1 MKKAA
6 VIGAGIGGL
15 GAAVRLAKAGYE
27 VTVFEAND
35 FAGGKINSKKMG
47 SYRFDMGPSVFTC
60 PHYVEELYD
69 LCGKDF
75 SEFEYQKL
83 PETFNYFFP
92 DGQQFKLPNK
102 KEELLNVLVKELGE
116 DKTVLENY
124 LSKAAKNY
132 RLIAPLF
139 IESSLHKW
147 SHLMNKNLL
156 KALWN
161 LPSYRLNSTMD
172 EENRKAFKNP
182 KTVQL
187 FNRFA
192 SYNGSSPFETP
203 AMLNMISHLELNDG
217 AYLPKNGMVQIA
229 EKIKE
234 LAIEQGVTFVFN
246 TKIDE
251 IIVKNKKAT
260 GVRYGDTI
268 FNADVVFS
276 NMDIAFTYS
285 KLLPNQ
291 KHPRKILSQEKS
303 SSAVVFYLGVK
314 KQFSKLGV
322 HNIFFSENYREEY
335 NHIFHKKAIFHDPTI
350 YLNITSKEVKGDAPE
365 GGENW
370 FLMINSPINTGQ
382 NWVEY
387 TKQLRQ
393 IMVDKVS
400 RFLGEDINQY
410 IEVEDTMNPVLI
422 EDWYSGKQ
430 GSIYGNSSNNKFAA
444 FYRHANFSKNIKN
457 LYFVGVTVHPG
468 GGIPLALN
476 SAKIAVRCLLEQSNK

>member
-15 GAAVRLAKAGYE
+15 AAAVRLAKAGYE

-35 FAGGKINSKKMG
+35 FVGGKINSKRMG

-60 PHYVEELYD
+60 PEYIKELYD

-83 PETFNYFFP
+83 HETFNYFFS
-92 DGQQFKLPNK
+92 DGQQFRLPSNKEKL
-102 KEELLNVLVKELGE
+102 LDVLENELGE
-116 DKTVLENY
+116 DREVLQNY
-124 LSKAAKNY
+124 LTKASKNY
-132 RLIAPLF
+132 KLIKPLF
-139 IESSLHKW
+139 IESSLHKM
-147 SHLMNKNLL
+147 SHLVNVNLL

-161 LPSYRLNSTMD
+161 IPSYRLNETMHQ
-172 EENRKAFKNP
+172 ENSKAFKNP

-229 EKIKE
+229 QKVAD
-234 LAIEQGVTFVFN
+234 LALEQGVKFVLN

-251 IIVKNKKAT
+251 ILIENKKAV
-260 GVRYGDTI
+260 GVRYDQTI

-276 NMDIAFTYS
+276 NMDVAYTYT
-285 KLLPNQ
+285 KLLTNQ
-291 KHPRKILSQEKS
+291 KQPKKILEQEKS
-303 SSAVVFYLGVK
+303 SSAVVFYLGIK
-314 KQFSKLGV
+314 KQFPNLGV
-322 HNIFFSENYREEY
+322 HNIFFSENYEEEY
-335 NHIFHKKAIFHDPTI
+335 KHIFHKKEIYNDPTI
-350 YLNITSKEVKGDAPE
+350 YLNITSKEVPGDAPSD
-365 GGENW
+365 GENW
-370 FLMINSPINTGQ
+370 FLMINAPINTGQ
-382 NWVEY
+382 DWEQY
-387 TKQLRQ
+387 TKDLRE
-393 IMVDKVS
+393 IMLNKVS
-400 RFLGEDINQY
+400 RFLGEDVAQY
-410 IEVEDTMNPVLI
+410 IEVEDVMNPVLI
-422 EDWYSGKQ
+422 DKWYSGKQ
-430 GSIYGNSSNNKFAA
+430 GSIYGNSSNSKFAA
-444 FYRHANFSKNIKN
+444 FYRHANFSKDIKN

-476 SAKIAVRCLLEQSNK
+476 SAKIAVRCMKK

>member
-27 VTVFEAND
+27 VTVFEANG
-35 FAGGKINSKKMG
+35 FAGGKINSRQIG
-47 SYRFDMGPSVFTC
+47 PYRFDMGPSVFTC
-60 PHYVEELYD
+60 PDYVKELYD

-75 SEFEYQKL
+75 NEFEYQKL
-83 PETFNYFFP
+83 PETFTYFFP

-102 KEELLNVLVKELGE
+102 KEELLDVLVSQLGE
-116 DKTVLENY
+116 NRADLEKY
-124 LSKAAKNY
+124 LNKAAKNY

-147 SHLMNKNLL
+147 SHLMNKHLL
-156 KALWN
+156 SALWN
-161 LPSYRLNSTMD
+161 LPSYKLNSTMD

-229 EKIKE
+229 EKVKE
-234 LAIEQGVTFVFN
+234 LAIEQGVKFVFN
-246 TKIDE
+246 TRIDS
-251 IIVKNKKAT
+251 IIVENKKAT
-260 GVRYGDTI
+260 GVKYGATI
-268 FNADVVFS
+268 FHADVVFS
-276 NMDIAFTYS
+276 NMDIAYTYT
-285 KLLPNQ
+285 KLMPEQ
-291 KHPRKILSQEKS
+291 KRPEKILKQEKS
-303 SSAVVFYLGVK
+303 SSAVVFYLGVRK
-314 KQFSKLGV
+314 NFKQLGV
-322 HNIFFSENYREEY
+322 HNIFFSEDYKEEY
-335 NHIFHKKAIFHDPTI
+335 QHIFHKKEIYHDPTI
-350 YLNITSKEVKGDAPE
+350 YLNITSKEVKRDAPAD
-365 GGENW
+365 GENW
-370 FLMINSPINTGQ
+370 FLMINSPINVGQ
-382 NWVEY
+382 DWETY
-387 TKQLRQ
+387 TRQLRQ
-393 IMVDKVS
+393 IMIDKVS
-400 RFLGEDINQY
+400 HALGEDIHQY
-410 IEVEDTMNPVLI
+410 IEVEDVMNPVLI

-430 GSIYGNSSNNKFAA
+430 GSIYGNSSNSKFAA
-444 FYRHANFSKNIKN
+444 FYRHANFSKAIKN

-476 SAKIAVRCLLEQSNK
+476 SAKIAVRCLVEKSQL

>member
-15 GAAVRLAKAGYE
+15 GAAVRLAKAGYD

-35 FAGGKINSKKMG
+35 FAGGKINSRTLG
-47 SYRFDMGPSVFTC
+47 HYRFDRGPSVFTC
-60 PHYVEELYD
+60 PHYIKELYD

-75 SEFEYQKL
+75 SDFEYKKL

-102 KEELLNVLVKELGE
+102 KEDLLNVLINELGE
-116 DKTVLENY
+116 DRAVLERY
-124 LSKAAKNY
+124 LDKAAKNY

-147 SHLMNKNLL
+147 SHLLNKHLL

-161 LPSYRLNSTMD
+161 IPSYKLNATMD
-172 EENRKAFKNP
+172 EENSSTFKNP

-192 SYNGSSPFETP
+192 SYNGSSPFKAP
-203 AMLNMISHLELNDG
+203 AMLNMIAHLELNDG

-229 EKIKE
+229 DKIRD
-234 LAIEQGVTFVFN
+234 LAIEQGVKFVFN

-251 IIVKNKKAT
+251 IIVENETAV
-260 GVRYGDTI
+260 GVRYGSAV
-268 FNADVVFS
+268 FPADVIFS
-276 NMDIAFTYS
+276 NMDIAFTYTR
-285 KLLPNQ
+285 LLPNQ
-291 KHPRKILSQEKS
+291 KHPKRILAQEKS
-303 SSAVVFYLGVK
+303 SSAVVFYLGVRK
-314 KQFSKLGV
+314 KFDQLGV
-322 HNIFFSENYREEY
+322 HNIFFANNYQEEY
-335 NHIFHKKAIFHDPTI
+335 DHIFHKKEIYHDPTV
-350 YLNITSKEVKGDAPE
+350 YLNITSKEIPGDAPSD
-365 GGENW
+365 GENW

-382 NWVEY
+382 DWEQH
-387 TKQLRQ
+387 TKDLRK

-400 RFLGEDINQY
+400 RLLGDDVNQY
-410 IEVEDTMNPVLI
+410 IELEDVMNPVLI

-430 GSIYGNSSNNKFAA
+430 GSIYGNSSNDKFAA
-444 FYRHANFSKNIKN
+444 FYRHANFSKDIKN
-457 LYFVGVTVHPG
+457 LYFTGVTVHPG

-476 SAKIAVRCLLEQSNK
+476 SAKIAVRCLLNRKV